1 MYFHVQCIFFQAQV
15 KVTER
20 DPYRFRCD
28 PSSLTDAFNAAE
40 EQNLPVQSAAT
51 GYVVPTSEQEAI
63 LSSHINTIAELGY
76 GYSRM
81 ETINPATEYCYHLG
95 LRQKDSPLSLQ
106 WLYSFLERWPE
117 LRIRKPKKS
126 GGGLN
131 QMCNMTCH

>member
-1 MYFHVQCIFFQAQV
+1 MDGINRSRGWDKEIPHCVL
-15 KVTER
+15 
-20 DPYRFRCD
+20 PM
-28 PSSLTDAFNAAE
+28 
-40 EQNLPVQSAAT
+40 EQLV
-51 GYVVPTSEQEAI
+51 
-63 LSSHINTIAELGY
+63 LSDKWARN

-131 QMCNMTCH
+131 QMCNKTCH